1 MSTRA
6 AIAGTVSSRSAPK
19 RWAVFAILFALM
31 VVDYLDRQVVVSM
44 FPHLK
49 AQWNLSDSELD
60 LVSIVSIVVAIGAVP
75 LSLLADRWGRVK
87 SIFVM
92 VLVWSAATL
101 ACAFARD
108 YGSLA
113 AARGMV
119 GLGEA
124 AYGTAG
130 AALLATLFPPRMR
143 STVLGAFLAAAILGS
158 VSGVMLGGFIAQRW
172 GWQAGFGAVAI
183 PGFVLALVFI
193 ATVRD
198 YETVALPR
206 EAKASTAGMTTRLVV
221 RELLRPKTA
230 LVTCVG
236 AGFNLLVVSTM
247 YAWLP
252 SFFNRYYGL
261 APDVAGVQTAIVVML
276 GGVGALACSMIADRL
291 SRRMPT
297 ARLMVPAFAALLTTA
312 FMCVGFGILS
322 PGPAQFALILAG
334 AVVMAGSVG
343 PTDAVVIDVS
353 HPSLR
358 ATAVS
363 VLSLT
368 RNLFGL
374 GGGPLLAGALSDRF
388 GLQFA
393 MAVVPVFGLIAAAL
407 SSARRARTPAD
418 LERRAAH
425 ESTAPQVHRQLESRL
440 GILRA
445 IRSGLDRQGG
455 GASDDSGDLR
465 RAGPEDHRAHPP
477 RARRLMHAALRPRRA
492 PAHPPRARV
501 GRHARTDH
509 RSAPARERAG
519 DALDVHGSPDPRRA
533 TRKPSSARRARPEDT
548 LQGQEMNFLDGSL
561 FPENQMTSSSP
572 RLTGP
577 SG

>member
-1 MSTRA
+1 MSTPA
-6 AIAGTVSSRSAPK
+6 AIAGTVASRSAPR

-49 AQWNLSDSELD
+49 AQWNLSDSELGG

-75 LSLLADRWGRVK
+75 LSLVADRWGRVK
-87 SIFVM
+87 SIFIM
-92 VLVWSAATL
+92 VLVWSAASL

-108 YGSLA
+108 YGSLL
-113 AARGMV
+113 AARGVV

-183 PGFVLALVFI
+183 PGFVLALVLI

-198 YETVALPR
+198 YDTVALPR
-206 EAKASTAGMTTRLVV
+206 ETKASDAAMTTRLVV
-221 RELLRPKTA
+221 RELLRTKTA

-261 APDVAGVQTAIVVML
+261 APDVAGVKTAIVVML
-276 GGVGALACSMIADRL
+276 GGIGALACSMIADRL

-312 FMCVGFGILS
+312 FMCVGFGVLS
-322 PGPAQFALILAG
+322 PGPAQFALIMAG

-353 HPSLR
+353 HPALR
-358 ATAVS
+358 ATSVS

-374 GGGPLLAGALSDRF
+374 AGGPLLAGALSDRF

-407 SSARRARTPAD
+407 FIRAARTYPAD
-418 LERRAAH
+418 LARA
-425 ESTAPQVHRQLESRL
+425 
-440 GILRA
+440 
-445 IRSGLDRQGG
+445 G
-455 GASDDSGDLR
+455 GA
-465 RAGPEDHRAHPP
+465 
-477 RARRLMHAALRPRRA
+477 
-492 PAHPPRARV
+492 
-501 GRHARTDH
+501 
-509 RSAPARERAG
+509 
-519 DALDVHGSPDPRRA
+519 
-533 TRKPSSARRARPEDT
+533 
-548 LQGQEMNFLDGSL
+548 
-561 FPENQMTSSSP
+561 
-572 RLTGP
+572 
-577 SG
+577 